1 MEKRGTFLV
10 AVPEERWNDLQNALG
25 GVAYDRVGITGGDRF
40 KIGDLVESLQDLRK
54 AYERDLFGAP
64 GGGGDSLSVDKV
76 NIEEKLALFDERWKP
91 KIVGEPNGQYVK
103 LVKFIGEFVWH
114 HHDDEDELFL
124 VVKGRF
130 RMESGTGAPGSRR
143 GEFIVVPRGV
153 EHRPVA
159 EEEAHVLL
167 FEPASTLN
175 TGNVR
180 NDRTVAEL
188 DRI

>member
-1 MEKRGTFLV
+1 M
-10 AVPEERWNDLQNALG
+10 
-25 GVAYDRVGITGGDRF
+25 
-40 KIGDLVESLQDLRK
+40 
-54 AYERDLFGAP
+54 
-64 GGGGDSLSVDKV
+64 SVDKV

-91 KIVGEPNGQYVK
+91 KIVGELNGQYVK

-130 RMESGTGAPGSRR
+130 RMEFQERSDWIEE

-180 NDRTVAEL
+180 NDRTVSEL